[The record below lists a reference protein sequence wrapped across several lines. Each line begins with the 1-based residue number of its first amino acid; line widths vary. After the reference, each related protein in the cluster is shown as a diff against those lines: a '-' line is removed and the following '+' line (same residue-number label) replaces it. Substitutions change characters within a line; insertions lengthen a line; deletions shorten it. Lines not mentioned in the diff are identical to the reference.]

1 MKFSLKLLVLKTF
14 YTKRKILIKRP
25 FLIKYT
31 IKMEKLWLI
40 IQREYIS
47 RVTKKAFILGT
58 LLTPLLI
65 GGLFYFQTKMAMY
78 KDDNFQKIVVFD
90 QSKTLTKALENQKNL
105 QFTLSNEPLEALKEQ
120 VLAKQ
125 YDGVLVIPPITDVKV
140 ERFTIK
146 YYSDN
151 KLGNDISGD
160 IEDKIGDAIKTYK
173 IATLG
178 LDMEKVKAL
187 KTRIDID
194 PDPIKGEKDAS
205 TMSGFAAMAIGG
217 LMGFMMYLSVFIYG
231 MMIFRSVMEEKTSRI
246 VEVMISSVRPFQLMM
261 GKIIGVSAVGL
272 TQFIVWAILLGLIMT
287 GLSATMGADV
297 VAQNPNGAMA
307 TEALKNAQGAGKTGE
322 FLLAMTQLNWW
333 MIIPLF
339 FLYFILGYLMYASMF
354 AAVGSAVGDDQG
366 EAQSLTLPIT
376 MPVILAIYIMIA
388 AIRAPDSSLAVW
400 ASIFPLF
407 SPIVMPARLAFNPP
421 AWQIALSVVFLILT
435 VVFFVW
441 LAGRIYR
448 VGILMYGKK
457 VTFKELGKWMFY
469 KN

>member
-1 MKFSLKLLVLKTF
+1 
-14 YTKRKILIKRP
+14 
-25 FLIKYT
+25 
-31 IKMEKLWLI
+31 MEKLWLI
-40 IQREYIS
+40 IKREYIS
-47 RVTKKAFILGT
+47 RVTKKAFIIGT

-65 GGLFYFQTKMAMY
+65 GGFGFLQMKMATY
-78 KDDNFQKIVVFD
+78 KDDNFQNIVISD
-90 QSKTLTKALENQKNL
+90 QSKTFSKAPENQKNL
-105 QFTLSNEPLEALKEQ
+105 QFTLSDEPLETLKSQ
-120 VLAKQ
+120 VLAKK
-125 YDGVLVIPPITDVKV
+125 YNGVLVIPAITDVKV

-160 IEDKIGDAIKTYK
+160 IEDKIEKAIKEYK
-173 IATLG
+173 IATLN
-178 LDMEKVKAL
+178 LDMGKVKAL
-187 KTRIDID
+187 NTRVDID

-205 TMSGFAAMAIGG
+205 TKSEFAAMAIGG

-246 VEVMISSVRPFQLMM
+246 VEVMISSVTPFQLMM
-261 GKIIGVSAVGL
+261 GKILGVSAVGL
-272 TQFIVWAILLGLIMT
+272 TQFVIWTILMGVIWT
-287 GLSATMGADV
+287 GLAATMGADV
-297 VAQNPNGAMA
+297 MTHTPNGAMA
-307 TEALKNAQGAGKTGE
+307 ADAMKNAQKAGDGAE
-322 FLLAMTQLNWW
+322 FLAAIAHLNWW
-333 MIIPLF
+333 LIIPLF
-339 FLYFILGYLMYASMF
+339 FTYFILGYLMFASMF

-366 EAQSLTLPIT
+366 EAQSLTMPIT
-376 MPVILAIYIMIA
+376 LPVIAAIYIMIA
-388 AIRAPDSSLAVW
+388 ALRAPDSSLAVW

-421 AWQIALSVVFLILT
+421 AWQIALSLVVLILT
-435 VVFFVW
+435 VLFFVW

>member
-1 MKFSLKLLVLKTF
+1 
-14 YTKRKILIKRP
+14 
-25 FLIKYT
+25 
-31 IKMEKLWLI
+31 MEKLWLI

-47 RVTKKAFILGT
+47 RVTKKAFIIGT
-58 LLTPLLI
+58 ILTPLLF
-65 GGLFYFQTKMAMY
+65 GGLFYFQTKMALY
-78 KDDNFQKIVVFD
+78 KDDNFQKIVIFD
-90 QSKTLTKALENQKNL
+90 QSKTLTKAPENQKNL
-105 QFTLSNEPLEALKEQ
+105 QFTLSNEPLEALKAQ
-120 VLAKQ
+120 VLDKK
-125 YDGVLVIPPITDVKV
+125 YNGVLVIPPITDVKV

-146 YYSDN
+146 YYSDE
-151 KLGNDISGD
+151 KLGNDITGD
-160 IEDKIGDAIKTYK
+160 IEDKVEDAIKTYK

-205 TMSGFAAMAIGG
+205 AMSGIAAMAIGG
-217 LMGFMMYLSVFIYG
+217 LMGFMMYMSVFIYG

-272 TQFIVWAILLGLIMT
+272 TQFIIWAILMGLIIT
-287 GLSATMGADV
+287 GLSTMMGTDV
-297 VAQNPNGAMA
+297 VVQNPNSAIAAEAM
-307 TEALKNAQGAGKTGE
+307 KNAQNAGKTGE
-322 FLLAMTQLNWW
+322 FFFALTQLNWW

-339 FLYFILGYLMYASMF
+339 FIYFILGYLMFASMF

-366 EAQSLTLPIT
+366 EAQSLTMPIT
-376 MPVILAIYIMIA
+376 IPVIVAICIMFT

-400 ASIFPLF
+400 SSIFPLF

-421 AWQIALSVVFLILT
+421 VWQIALSLILLILT

>member
-1 MKFSLKLLVLKTF
+1 
-14 YTKRKILIKRP
+14 
-25 FLIKYT
+25 
-31 IKMEKLWLI
+31 MEKLWLI

-47 RVTKKAFILGT
+47 RVTKKAFIIGT

-65 GGLFYFQTKMAMY
+65 GGFGFLQVKLAMY
-78 KDDNFQKIVVFD
+78 KDDNFQKIVISD
-90 QSKTLTKALENQKNL
+90 QSKTLTKAPENQKNL
-105 QFTLSNEPLEALKEQ
+105 QFTLSNEPLETLKEQ
-120 VLAKQ
+120 VIDKK
-125 YDGVLVIPPITDVKV
+125 YNGVLVIPAITDVKT

-146 YYSDN
+146 YYSDE

-160 IEDKIGDAIKTYK
+160 IENKIEDAIKSYK
-173 IATLG
+173 IVTLN
-178 LDMEKVKAL
+178 LDMDKVKAL
-187 KTRIDID
+187 NTRVDID

-205 TMSGFAAMAIGG
+205 TMSGIAAMAIGG
-217 LMGFMMYLSVFIYG
+217 FMGLMMYLSVFIYG

-261 GKIIGVSAVGL
+261 GKIIGVSAVGI
-272 TQFIVWAILLGLIMT
+272 TQFIIWTILMVLIMS
-287 GLSATMGADV
+287 GISAAMGVDA
-297 VAQNPNGAMA
+297 AATNPNA
-307 TEALKNAQGAGKTGE
+307 ALANQALQNAQSTGKMGE
-322 FLLAMTQLNWW
+322 FMAAFSQLNWW

-339 FLYFILGYLMYASMF
+339 FVYFILGYLMYASMF

-366 EAQSLTLPIT
+366 EAQSLTMPIT
-376 MPVILAIYIMIA
+376 LPVIAAIYIMFT

-400 ASIFPLF
+400 SSIFPLF

-421 AWQIALSVVFLILT
+421 AWQIALSIFLLILT
-435 VVFFVW
+435 VIGLVW

-457 VTFKELGKWMFY
+457 ITFKELGKWMFY